1 MAVDQLTLLKQ
12 LYHAVMKSN
21 ELIETVLN
29 ELIGTVLSLSYESKI
44 VNLHLESG
52 RGVDFHLCVRLVED
66 LESAIWQSSLE

>member
-12 LYHAVMKSN
+12 LYHAVMKS
-21 ELIETVLN
+21 N